1 MGGGI
6 PSLSDTKPVL
16 AEELCKGS
24 YTATQF
30 IHSVTVVAEGS
41 HPTTGYQVFL
51 SVEPALIFPPQLK
64 LTHIRPIGEAAQQVT
79 RFVRQHEFQCAA
91 MLKEILVTDA
101 EGNHAVEVKQV
112 KEELVADPTCS

>member
-6 PSLSDTKPVL
+6 PSLDTKPVL

-41 HPTTGYQVFL
+41 HPTTGYQVSL
-51 SVEPALIFPPQLK
+51 SVEPTLIFPPQLK
-64 LTHIRPIGEAAQQVT
+64 LTRIRPIGETAQQVT
-79 RFVRQHEFQCAA
+79 HFTRHYDFHSALA
-91 MLKEILVTDA
+91 LKEVLVTDA
-101 EGNHAVEVKQV
+101 EGTHAVEVKQV
-112 KEELVADPTCS
+112 KEELVATPTCS